1 MECKVG
7 DRVRF
12 MDDIGGGI
20 IARFIDKKTIAV
32 RDEDGFEIPVSVS
45 NIVVVKSD
53 DFFQRKVNEDM
64 QSSGKP
70 DDGSNLMP
78 TSVEPEINIEKNT
91 PLQSQKNFL
100 TDGGVDETE
109 GNVLSFYLGF
119 IPSENDENML
129 QVFLINDASFRSFV
143 VLSEYKQGNNVKA
156 LFTGFIEPDT
166 KLKVLELPRDF
177 FRNEMEW
184 GLSFLPFKNVI
195 YQSVLPDT
203 ADIHLN
209 PLKFFRQGC
218 FQSNDFFD
226 ENALVLHVYA
236 SESE

>member
-32 RDEDGFEIPVSVS
+32 RDEDGFEIPVSIS

-53 DFFQRKVNEDM
+53 DFFQRDI
-64 QSSGKP
+64 
-70 DDGSNLMP
+70 D
-78 TSVEPEINIEKNT
+78 TSVDSEINSEINIEEEK
-91 PLQSQKNFL
+91 PQILDKNFL
-100 TDGGVDETE
+100 VEGGVDEVE
-109 GNVLSFYLGF
+109 GNALSYFLGF
-119 IPSENDENML
+119 VHSEQDENIL
-129 QVFLINDASFRSFV
+129 QVFLINDASYRSFV
-143 VLSEYKQGNNVKA
+143 VLSEYKQGNNAKA
-156 LFTGFIEPDT
+156 LFSGFIEPDT
-166 KLKVLELPRDF
+166 KLKLMEMPIDY
-177 FRNEMEW
+177 FRTEMEW

-218 FQSNDFFD
+218 FQSNDFFTED
-226 ENALVLHVYA
+226 ALILHIYS